1 MERRIGTVLRVL
13 GLLLGVAGAG
23 TAQAQNTAAGQR
35 AFAQCSACHT
45 INAGGR
51 NGVGPNLHG
60 IVGRKAAAIEGFRYS
75 AAMRDKAQQGWSWTA
90 DNLREYIRNPRA
102 AVPGTSMAYAGMRND
117 EQLNNLI
124 GYLEQESR

>member
-1 MERRIGTVLRVL
+1 MHRRMGTVLPVL
-13 GLLLGVAGAG
+13 GFLFGVAGAG
-23 TAQAQNTAAGQR
+23 TSHAQDAAAGQR

-60 IVGRKAAAIEGFRYS
+60 VVGRKAATVEGFRYS
-75 AAMRDKAQQGWSWTA
+75 AAMREKGQQDWSWTA

-102 AVPGTSMAYAGMRND
+102 VVPGTSMAYAGMRND

-124 GYLEQESR
+124 AYLEQESR